1 MAEFNRRTIVSSFKA
16 FTVGWIQSI
25 ADSLGLKDRYMARR
39 IDALD
44 MLPRSPMLVRAK
56 MSTVGGAWGRP
67 EITIKSDGVVV
78 NRDKGTSIDP
88 MVTEMRIEAGPVLNN
103 MREDIWVDGVSPATV
118 NKSSCVIPGMDGP
131 GRSGMLW
138 ITPKDEEGAKYGD
151 KVAADT
157 CIVLRRDAGI
167 TEITVEADTS
177 SYDILPDGTVW
188 YRRWVLSLPD
198 GEDVSPE
205 DIRLALVDPV
215 TSFAGFFDVYSSSL
229 GTCNVTEEPEVTY
242 GFTVHP
248 MTLIIEEGTVN
259 YLYDMLSYVFD
270 DAFAGGSA
278 GKTRAIVIQ
287 LPETVEDDGAGITAG
302 NRYMTADGSVLITD
316 SNIKYDY
323 EIDNSVSSGRNIIVF
338 AVRADNDTVVLC
350 DGTRIYRKYLP
361 TGTFKP
367 VSGSRRFV
375 MTGCGISSVNLEQLS
390 YEADNTTEGTIAPW
404 SESGTGYYKATT
416 QKWFSDDTEVK
427 NVWVNSDRRMA
438 FYKHANTGEGS
449 PVEKELMNIDRSR
462 GYISFGGA
470 YTNITDYEWPY
481 RNLRGGAVSASQD
494 IYWDD
499 TLLQVVAAK
508 SDRSAAGFLFSR
520 QRDGAANDDAR
531 MSYLFQHYT
540 LPVGDTANWGTSPG
554 NMGGLYML
562 TRTRKVMVGA
572 GPEAFRPVTD
582 PLTEYLVDGSRWRA
596 YTSWVGGVNPTDA
609 ALIQTVC
616 RGGEDFDAS
625 ALLPG
630 INDYKSVQ
638 DEGTGN
644 WGAYLITRLNRARGV
659 DSKDANYR
667 YDNVG
672 LLMYNNQSNA
682 DDSVIK
688 LMRKVGDYGTG
699 GGVVGKDMPGDVGFK
714 VKTCK
719 LKTGDTVNTT
729 IAELTAFE
737 GIPPVSGYLP
747 GYNQYIPKLLAGVY
761 RRGAGFTPEARA
773 FCGVTSAVSTE
784 LLGTGL
790 LVTQDWAV
798 LTGNGGL
805 SAGLADGS
813 LSIGMTPSGLN
824 VWSGNFAPI
833 SLAVMDA
840 DTAPLTLKGST
851 SGSNYI
857 QVSDHMSLYAEDI
870 RLEASTGS
878 IDMVVADETS
888 IDTDKFWLAVTTTGR
903 MKLGSGPSAKT
914 GLLTT
919 LTVNTA
925 GGGTAEILAFVINTY
940 P

>member
-1 MAEFNRRTIVSSFKA
+1 MAEFNRRTIVSSLKA

-67 EITIKSDGVVV
+67 EITIKSDGIVV

-188 YRRWVLSLPD
+188 YRRWVISLPD

-248 MTLIIEEGTVN
+248 MTLIIEGGTVN

-438 FYKHANTGEGS
+438 FYKHAKTGEGS

-520 QRDGAANDDAR
+520 QRDGAANDDAL

-540 LPVGDTANWGTSPG
+540 LPVGDTANWRTSPG

-625 ALLPG
+625 AFLPG

-699 GGVVGKDMPGDVGFK
+699 GGVVGKDMPGD
-714 VKTCK
+714 
-719 LKTGDTVNTT
+719 
-729 IAELTAFE
+729 
-737 GIPPVSGYLP
+737 
-747 GYNQYIPKLLAGVY
+747 
-761 RRGAGFTPEARA
+761 
-773 FCGVTSAVSTE
+773 
-784 LLGTGL
+784 TGL
-790 LVTQDWAV
+790 LIGSRALDGGTAV
-798 LTGNGGL
+798 NYTCVQLTADTEAGLTGSVPKVITVADYKGSPAVFCGLTSVNSKEVMVGAGNLFGEGFTADLRGNVVASNNAAGTLNFYLGTTSVGSRAFMEVWDTAARKSTVEITSDKAYMEHKASAGSRISKMDLRVSYAKMSYTDVGGDTGEIGVDSAVYMKSNDTTLTLWHGGL
-805 SAGLADGS
+805 TSV
-813 LSIGMTPSGLN
+813 PQ
-824 VWSGNFAPI
+824 I
-833 SLAVMDA
+833 SLF
-840 DTAPLTLKGST
+840 KGLVR
-851 SGSNYI
+851 YDL
-857 QVSDHMSLYAEDI
+857 QL
-870 RLEASTGS
+870 
-878 IDMVVADETS
+878 VVADGET
-888 IDTDKFWLAVTTTGR
+888 FY
-903 MKLGSGPSAKT
+903 
-914 GLLTT
+914 
-919 LTVNTA
+919 
-925 GGGTAEILAFVINTY
+925 AFKVI